1 MQFTEVCIKPKG
13 IPVPSLDTWPQ
24 SHEVTERLE
33 NEEGHNSR
41 VHQLQLMM
49 AFLTSGPITASD

>member
-13 IPVPSLDTWPQ
+13 IPVPSLDTRPQ

-33 NEEGHNSR
+33 NEEGHNQQSSSAPA
-41 VHQLQLMM
+41 HDGISNIW
-49 AFLTSGPITASD
+49 TYNCK